1 VAAVIL
7 LDTHVVVWLY
17 LPRLDLLSER
27 AAEIVSTEELAM
39 SPMSVLE
46 LQHLHEVGRLTV
58 GTSAVVSSLREQVG
72 LVVIATAFDQVVRH
86 ALDQQ
91 WTRDPF
97 DRIIVGHTLAS
108 GCQLLTAD
116 ERIRDHVAAAVW

>member
-1 VAAVIL
+1 MIL
-7 LDTHVVVWLY
+7 LDTHVVIWLY
-17 LPRLDLLSER
+17 LPRVDLLSER
-27 AAEIVSTEELAM
+27 AAEIVSTEELAI

-46 LQHLHEVGRLTV
+46 LQYLHEIGRLTV

-72 LVVIATAFDQVVRH
+72 LIVIATAFDQVVRH

-97 DRIIVGHTLAS
+97 DRIIAGHALAA

-116 ERIRDHVAAAVW
+116 HRMREHVPDAIW